1 MTRMSETTRNAG
13 FTLVEVMVSL
23 VIVALALATMSVTM
37 GRMLDNATTMR
48 DRTYASWIAQNK
60 IVEMRAA
67 GTIPETGVTSG
78 ETEFALGVWT
88 WEATVSETGVENL
101 LRIDVAVSR
110 PGAAYMIKTVTGFV
124 GEPAIPGLA
133 NNLWTERGGEESGAR
148 N

>member
-1 MTRMSETTRNAG
+1 MPDKKRNAG
-13 FTLVEVMVSL
+13 FTLIEVMVAL
-23 VIVALALATMSVTM
+23 IIVALALTTMSVTM

-67 GTIPETGVTSG
+67 GTIPEPGVNSG
-78 ETEFALGVWT
+78 EEDFALGSWS

-101 LRIDVAVSR
+101 MRVDVAVSR
-110 PGAAYMIKTVTGFV
+110 PGTAYTIKTVTGFI

-133 NNLWTERGGEESGAR
+133 NNLWTERGGEETGALE
-148 N
+148 

>member
-1 MTRMSETTRNAG
+1 
-13 FTLVEVMVSL
+13 MVAL
-23 VIVALALATMSVTM
+23 VIVALALTAMSVTM

-60 IVEMRAA
+60 IVEMRAE
-67 GTIPETGVTSG
+67 GTIPEPGVSSG

-101 LRIDVAVSR
+101 LRVDVAISR
-110 PGAAYMIKTVTGFV
+110 PGVGYTIKTVTGFV
-124 GEPAIPGLA
+124 GEPVIPGLA
-133 NNLWTERGGEESGAR
+133 NNLWTQRVGEESGAR